1 MPQNKAKP
9 KAEVIEQEAHIS
21 EEKVKTL
28 SLSTTYQGPLP
39 PPSIMRGYDD
49 ICPGAARMI
58 LDEFQ
63 ANSQHIR
70 DMESMS
76 RKQELQFMK
85 RGQIMA
91 FVFGVALFGIIVWTI
106 ALGQFLLAG
115 VGVVTALVSVITAFL
130 KK

>member
-1 MPQNKAKP
+1 MPQNKVKP
-9 KAEVIEQEAHIS
+9 KAEVIEQETHIS
-21 EEKVKTL
+21 EERVKELRL
-28 SLSTTYQGPLP
+28 SATYQGPLP
-39 PPSIMRGYDD
+39 PPNIMRGYDD

-85 RGQIMA
+85 RGQIIA